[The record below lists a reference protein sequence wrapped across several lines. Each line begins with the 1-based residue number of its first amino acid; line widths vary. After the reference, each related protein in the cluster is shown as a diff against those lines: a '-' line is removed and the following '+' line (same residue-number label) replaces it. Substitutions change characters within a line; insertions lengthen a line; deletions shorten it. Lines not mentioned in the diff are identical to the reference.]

1 MTIRP
6 WLPWS
11 LLALRLVF
19 VPLLQAQPLNPSL
32 YSSLSWRL
40 IGPFR
45 GGRVTAVTGV
55 PGQPNHFYFGS
66 VGGGVWETRNA
77 GRTWDPIFDKEPVA
91 SIGAIAV
98 APSDP
103 SVIYVGS
110 GEADIRASF
119 STGNGMYK
127 STDAGK
133 SWTHIGLEDTFQ
145 IGSVLVDPKNADVVY
160 VAALGHGYAANPE
173 RGVFKSTDGG
183 RSWKKVLYRNADTGA
198 VALAFGGDSRT
209 IFAALWQTRRP
220 PWSVYPPSD
229 GPGSGL
235 YESTDGGASW
245 KAVTGHGFPR
255 AGLGRIGLAVAP
267 SNRQIVYANVSAKQG
282 EGGLYRSDDG
292 GSNWKHVT
300 GDPRIWARWWYFGH
314 VAVDPKNPDIVYIPN
329 TAMYKS
335 TDGGRSF
342 EPFRGSPGGDDYQ
355 IAWVDPDDGGHMIL
369 GVDQGTTTTLDGG
382 RTWSS
387 WYNQP
392 TGQFYHVTTDHQFP
406 YRVYAA
412 QQDSGAGA
420 LPSRTSFL
428 SGITQRD
435 FTPIIA
441 GAESNYVAPDPLDAR
456 YVYGTS
462 FDSPMVKYDMLSA
475 QDRWVSPVLAYSGV
489 TYRRT
494 WTLPVVFS
502 RSDPH
507 IMYFS
512 HQMMFRTDNGGQS
525 WTVISPDLTRENP
538 RVPPNLDPITAKDA
552 EVQGPRRGVIYTIAP
567 SPIQKGQIWA
577 GTDDGLIWVT
587 HDEGG
592 HWQNVTPKGLSAWS
606 KVGIIEAS
614 HFDASTAYA
623 AVDRHR
629 LNDYK
634 PYIYVT
640 RDAGKTWTLAVN
652 GIPAGDFVNVVRED
666 PQKPGLLYAGT
677 EKHVYA
683 SFDGGADWQSLQLN
697 LPVTSMRDLDVH
709 GDDLVLATFGRG
721 LWILDDVTA
730 LRQLD
735 GHTSQSPATLF
746 KPAEA
751 YRMRRANLS
760 FYGAQLPKDE
770 PQAANPPFGAII
782 DYYLKAD
789 ASAPVTLEI
798 LDADGQLVRR
808 YSSSQRTQR
817 PDLQKLAI
825 APDWVLPVTL
835 LSSAA
840 GMHRFV
846 WDLHY
851 ALPPQLTRKTSG
863 EDEDYGQDGLWAP
876 PGHYTVKLAV
886 NGQTYSQPLEVRQD
900 PRIRISS
907 EALPKQFDLARRI
920 EGQRVKL
927 AVASAQV
934 HRVRAQL
941 DGLRGKAA
949 GGIARQVDALIG
961 KVDAVA
967 GVEPAANPANSVG
980 VPAVD
985 FSTMRYLGEAYADL
999 DASVESADAAPTAD
1013 EMQAFSRYAN
1023 QLDGIL
1029 ATWEDLENSD
1039 IPRLNDSLKPAKLEE
1054 ITLSN

>member
-11 LLALRLVF
+11 LLALQLVF
-19 VPLLQAQPLNPSL
+19 VSLLQAQPLNPSL

-77 GRTWDPIFDKEPVA
+77 GRTWNPIFDKEPVA

-103 SVIYVGS
+103 NVIYVGS
-110 GEADIRASF
+110 GEADIRSSF

-133 SWTHIGLEDTFQ
+133 TWTHIGLEDTFQ
-145 IGSVLVDPKNADVVY
+145 IGSVLVDPNNADVVY

-235 YESTDGGASW
+235 YESTDGGESW
-245 KAVTGHGFPR
+245 KPVTGHGFPS

-300 GDPRIWARWWYFGH
+300 GDPRIWTRWWYFGH
-314 VAVDPKNPDIVYIPN
+314 LAVDPKNPDIVYIPN
-329 TAMYKS
+329 TATYKS

-355 IAWVDPDDGGHMIL
+355 NAWVDPDEGGHMIL
-369 GVDQGTTTTLDGG
+369 GVDQGTTITLDGG

-435 FTPIIA
+435 FTPITA
-441 GAESNYVAPDPLDAR
+441 GAESNYVAPDPLDGR

-462 FDSPMVKYDMLSA
+462 FDSPMVKYDLLTS
-475 QDRWVSPVLAYSGV
+475 QDRWVSPVLAHPGV

-494 WTLPVVFS
+494 WTLPVLFS
-502 RSDPH
+502 PLDPH
-507 IMYFS
+507 VMYFS

-538 RVPPNLDPITAKDA
+538 GVPPNLDPITAEDV
-552 EVQGPRRGVIYTIAP
+552 EIQGPRRGVIYTIAP
-567 SPIQKGQIWA
+567 SPIRKGQIWA

-640 RDAGKTWTLAVN
+640 HDAGKTWTLAVN

-666 PQKPGLLYAGT
+666 PQKPGLLYAGA
-677 EKHVYA
+677 EKHVYV

-746 KPAEA
+746 KPAVA

-760 FYGAQLPKDE
+760 LYGAQLTKDE

-789 ASAPVTLEI
+789 VPAPVTLEI
-798 LDADGQLVRR
+798 LDANGQLVRR
-808 YSSSQRTQR
+808 YSSSEETQR
-817 PDLQKLAI
+817 PDLQTLAI

-835 LSSAA
+835 LSTAA

-851 ALPPQLTRKTSG
+851 ALPPQLTRKTSD
-863 EDEDYGQDGLWAP
+863 EDENYGEDGLWAP
-876 PGHYTVKLAV
+876 PGRYTVTLAV
-886 NGQTYSQPLEVRQD
+886 DGQTYSQPLEVRQD
-900 PRIRISS
+900 PRIRISA
-907 EALPKQFDLARRI
+907 EVLPKQFDLARRI

-927 AVASAQV
+927 AVAAAQA

-941 DGLRGKAA
+941 DGLRGKAP
-949 GGIARQVDALIG
+949 GGIARQVEALIR

-967 GVEPAANPANSVG
+967 GVEPAANLANSVG
-980 VPAVD
+980 VPDVD
-985 FSTMRYLGEAYADL
+985 FSTMRYLGKAYADL
-999 DASVESADAAPTAD
+999 DGSVESADAAPTAD
-1013 EMQAFSRYAN
+1013 EMRAFSRYAS

-1029 ATWEDLENSD
+1029 ATWEGLKNSA
-1039 IPRLNDSLKPAKLEE
+1039 IPRLNDSLKRARLEE
-1054 ITLSN
+1054 IKI

>member
-1 MTIRP
+1 MTIRA

-11 LLALRLVF
+11 LLALALVF
-19 VPLLQAQPLNPSL
+19 VPLLQAQPLDPSL

-103 SVIYVGS
+103 NVIYVGS
-110 GEADIRASF
+110 GEADIRSSF

-133 SWTHIGLEDTFQ
+133 TWTHIGLEDTFQ
-145 IGSVLVDPKNADVVY
+145 IGSVLVDPNNADVVY
-160 VAALGHGYAANPE
+160 VAALGHGYAANAE

-183 RSWKKVLYRNADTGA
+183 KTWKKVLYRNADTGA

-245 KAVTGHGFPR
+245 KRVTGHGFPS

-267 SNRQIVYANVSAKQG
+267 SDRQIVYANVSAKQG

-300 GDPRIWARWWYFGH
+300 GDPRIWTRWWYFGH

-369 GVDQGTTTTLDGG
+369 GVDQGTTITLDGG
-382 RTWSS
+382 KTWSS

-412 QQDSGAGA
+412 QQDSGAVV

-462 FDSPMVKYDMLSA
+462 FDSPMVRYDMLSA
-475 QDRWVSPVLAYSGV
+475 QDRWVSPVLAYPGV

-502 RSDPH
+502 QLDPH
-507 IMYFS
+507 VMYFS

-525 WTVISPDLTRENP
+525 WTVISPDLTRESP
-538 RVPPNLDPITAKDA
+538 GVPPNLDPITAKDV
-552 EVQGPRRGVIYTIAP
+552 EIQGPRRGVIYTIAP

-606 KVGIIEAS
+606 KIGIIEAS
-614 HFDASTAYA
+614 HFDANTAYA

-640 RDAGKTWTLAVN
+640 HDGGKTWLLTVN

-666 PQKPGLLYAGT
+666 SQKPGLLYAGT
-677 EKHVYA
+677 EKHVYV

-782 DYYLKAD
+782 DYYLKAN
-789 ASAPVTLEI
+789 ASAPVTLEV
-798 LDADGQLVRR
+798 LDADGRLVRR
-808 YSSSQRTQR
+808 YSSSEKPQR

-840 GMHRFV
+840 GMHRFI

-851 ALPPQLTRKTSG
+851 ALPPRLTRKTSG

-876 PGHYTVKLAV
+876 PGRYTVRLTV
-886 NGQTYSQPLEVRQD
+886 DGQTYSQPLEVRQD
-900 PRIRISS
+900 PRIRIPS
-907 EALPKQFDLARRI
+907 EALRTQFDLARRI
-920 EGQRVKL
+920 ERQRVKL

-967 GVEPAANPANSVG
+967 GVEPAPNPANSVG

-985 FSTMRYLGEAYADL
+985 FSTMRYLGKAYADL
-999 DASVESADAAPTAD
+999 DASVESADAMPTAD
-1013 EMQAFSRYAN
+1013 EMQAFSKYAN

-1029 ATWEDLENSD
+1029 AAWKDLENSD
-1039 IPRLNDSLKPAKLEE
+1039 IPRLNHSLNAAKLEE
-1054 ITLSN
+1054 IKK

>member
-1 MTIRP
+1 MG
-6 WLPWS
+6 
-11 LLALRLVF
+11 LALVTIAAPHAQEAYRVD
-19 VPLLQAQPLNPSL
+19 PATYSGLQ
-32 YSSLSWRL
+32 WRL
-40 IGPFR
+40 LGPFR

-66 VGGGVWETRNA
+66 VGGGVWETHNA
-77 GRTWDPIFDKEPVA
+77 GRTWDPTFDKEPVA
-91 SIGAIAV
+91 SIGAIEV

-103 SVIYVGS
+103 NVIYVGS
-110 GEADIRASF
+110 GEADIRSSF
-119 STGNGMYK
+119 STGNGVYK

-133 SWTHIGLEDTFQ
+133 TWTHLGLEDTFQ
-145 IGSVLVDPKNADVVY
+145 IGSLLVDPTDPDVVY

-183 RSWKKVLYRNADTGA
+183 RTWKKVLYKNADTGA

-235 YESTDGGASW
+235 YKSTDGGESW
-245 KAVTGHGFPR
+245 KPVTGHGFPR

-300 GDPRIWARWWYFGH
+300 TDPRIWTRWWYFGH
-314 VAVDPKNPDIVYIPN
+314 VAVDPRNADIVYVPN

-335 TDGGRSF
+335 TNGGRSF

-355 IAWVDPDDGGHMIL
+355 IAWVDPKDDGHMIL
-369 GVDQGTTTTLDGG
+369 GVDQGATITLDGG

-406 YRVYAA
+406 YRLYAA
-412 QQDSGAGA
+412 QQDSGAVV
-420 LPSRTSFL
+420 LPSRTDLL
-428 SGITQRD
+428 SGITKRH
-435 FTPIIA
+435 FVPIIA
-441 GAESNYVAPDPLDAR
+441 GAESHYVAPDPRDAR

-462 FDSPMVKYDMLSA
+462 FDSSMVKYDMLSA
-475 QDRWVSPVLAYSGV
+475 QDRWVSPTLAYPGV
-489 TYRRT
+489 TYRKT
-494 WTLPVVFS
+494 WTLPAVFS
-502 RSDPH
+502 SIDPRVL
-507 IMYFS
+507 YYAN
-512 HQMMFRTDNGGQS
+512 QKLFRTDNGGQS
-525 WTVISPDLTRENP
+525 WTIVSPDLTRENP
-538 RVPPNLDPITAKDA
+538 GVPPNLDPVTAKDT
-552 EVQGPRRGVIYTIAP
+552 EIQGPRRGVIYTIAP

-577 GTDDGLIWVT
+577 GTDDGLIWLT
-587 HDEGG
+587 GDEGG
-592 HWQNVTPKGLSAWS
+592 HWQNVTPKGLGAWS

-614 HFDASTAYA
+614 HFDANTAYA

-629 LNDYK
+629 LDDYK

-640 RDAGKTWTLAVN
+640 HDRGESWKLAVN

-666 PQKPGLLYAGT
+666 LKKPGLLYAGA
-677 EKHVYA
+677 EKHVYV
-683 SFDGGADWQSLQLN
+683 SFDGGAEWQSLQLN

-721 LWILDDVTA
+721 MWILDDITA

-735 GHTSQSPATLF
+735 GRTAQSQATLF

-751 YRMRRANLS
+751 YRRRRANLS
-760 FYGAQLPKDE
+760 FYGAQMPKDE

-782 DYYLKAD
+782 DYYLQTNVA
-789 ASAPVTLEI
+789 APVTLEI
-798 LDADGQLVRR
+798 MDADGRLVRR
-808 YSSSQRTQR
+808 YSSAQRTRQ

-825 APDWVLPVTL
+825 APDWVLPVTS

-851 ALPPQLTRKTSG
+851 ALLPQLFRHTNG
-863 EDEDYGQDGLWAP
+863 EAEDNDGDGLWAP
-876 PGHYTVKLAV
+876 PGHYAVKLV
-886 NGQTYSQPLEVRQD
+886 VGSQAYNQLLEVRQD
-900 PRIRISS
+900 PRIRTPLD
-907 EALPKQFDLARRI
+907 ALAKQFDLARRI
-920 EGQRVKL
+920 EGRRVEL
-927 AVASAQV
+927 AGVSAQAQG
-934 HRVRAQL
+934 VRKRL
-941 DGLRGKAA
+941 DDLRGNAIGSIGRQA
-949 GGIARQVDALIG
+949 GALLGEVDAL
-961 KVDAVA
+961 A
-967 GVEPAANPANSVG
+967 GVEPAANPAGSV
-980 VPAVD
+980 VTPALE
-985 FSTMRYLGEAYADL
+985 FPTTRHLESAYADL
-999 DASVESADAAPTAD
+999 EASVQSAEAAPTID
-1013 EMQAFSRYAN
+1013 EMRAFSRYEE
-1023 QLDGIL
+1023 QLNSVL
-1029 ATWEDLENSD
+1029 AKWERLKNSD
-1039 IPRLNDSLKPAKLEE
+1039 IPRLNESLKLAKLEE
-1054 ITLSN
+1054 ITISK